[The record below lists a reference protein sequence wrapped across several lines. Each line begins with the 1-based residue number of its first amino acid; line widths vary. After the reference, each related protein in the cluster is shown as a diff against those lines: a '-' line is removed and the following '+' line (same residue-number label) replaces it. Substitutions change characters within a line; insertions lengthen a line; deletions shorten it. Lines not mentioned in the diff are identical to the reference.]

1 MSNKG
6 GRVSPDYLADIA
18 PEYAETTGQTG
29 EAVTCEG
36 TDEYAHENIT
46 EVVFADK
53 DAADCHH
60 EGPEE
65 HPPTVCLE
73 PFRHGGI

>member
-1 MSNKG
+1 MLTG
-6 GRVSPDYLADIA
+6 LA
-18 PEYAETTGQTG
+18 ELSAETTGQTG
-29 EAVTCEG
+29 EAVTCERA
-36 TDEYAHENIT
+36 DEDAHKNIT